1 VPCDLMKRV
10 LAFFAF
16 LPHVVARTQTF
27 EAASLFDLYEHG
39 LLPEVEVAGM
49 RLKSVHIAHKVSR
62 GPKEGFM
69 RQKKPSWRWTK
80 TRVPE
85 DFQSRYFDEMSPAH
99 ALRGRLLSSVPRSNI
114 LKEAAS
120 APFAFRTPRDKVRSV
135 TALLAASIPLA
146 EYQNVTFNYAQ
157 FKEVYD
163 KGDSFFINWCE
174 NSSIANNASECIESV
189 NASFGANLV
198 SMEATALTESRT
210 ELRTAAGTAW
220 IRDGFIGARSAGCA
234 QTGQIGERCFGDEG
248 VAMSTYEDTDSIILV
263 LQAGL
268 GTSDLANLIW
278 QNKAWLLE
286 QFEDSL
292 REQWLISAQQAAST
306 NITWRKADQAY
317 EFPIRCAF
325 LNEAYSPF
333 VDAETVSV
341 GSGIAQSYLDTEG
354 LWPLIK
360 NLVRTVLAEGQQFVK
375 TLYLAGMGLGGSHAA
390 LASMWLKKNE
400 DKVYDTYVIAAP
412 GFQCTA
418 KNLYSKDMM
427 HYDTHSQIKVYLHV
441 MDVLAGS
448 VDQYSG
454 TVCKYGLHNFTA
466 SESFYESC
474 GRIVGHTG
482 PELFW
487 RPSTTSTTTTLELAT
502 DEQLA
507 AQQELEQYNQ
517 NITEAKAAFD
527 ECIFFT
533 HSIWYALLLFVNED
547 TLNLDGST
555 DGGCQTVDPID
566 QEDKYGRCPTTDT
579 ATTDCSSFFEP
590 QAQVSMQMLGM
601 IVGITGGVI
610 LCCAILG
617 IAAVRH
623 IQKNAMDDVSM
634 SADHGPPSNG
644 CMARLLRNCGIYVG
658 AGKRD
663 RAKEARIRAKKARDK
678 RKNRNQEKTTLLEDG
693 TEATPTP
700 GVMVPSSTVVG
711 KQGDTESLPPDSTI
725 GEEPEVEEKK
735 AKKEKKEKKEKK
747 QKKDKSD
754 PSAAGEPVDA
764 ISVRVLDEGEARL
777 PEASGDDLLGS
788 ALQEQKPKKKNKKT
802 NDRDTE

>member
-1 VPCDLMKRV
+1 MFVAFV
-10 LAFFAF
+10 L
-16 LPHVVARTQTF
+16 
-27 EAASLFDLYEHG
+27 
-39 LLPEVEVAGM
+39 
-49 RLKSVHIAHKVSR
+49 
-62 GPKEGFM
+62 
-69 RQKKPSWRWTK
+69 
-80 TRVPE
+80 
-85 DFQSRYFDEMSPAH
+85 
-99 ALRGRLLSSVPRSNI
+99 VPRS
-114 LKEAAS
+114 KS
-120 APFAFRTPRDKVRSV
+120 TWV
-135 TALLAASIPLA
+135 
-146 EYQNVTFNYAQ
+146 
-157 FKEVYD
+157 
-163 KGDSFFINWCE
+163 
-174 NSSIANNASECIESV
+174 
-189 NASFGANLV
+189 SFGAP
-198 SMEATALTESRT
+198 R
-210 ELRTAAGTAW
+210 
-220 IRDGFIGARSAGCA
+220 
-234 QTGQIGERCFGDEG
+234 
-248 VAMSTYEDTDSIILV
+248 
-263 LQAGL
+263 
-268 GTSDLANLIW
+268 
-278 QNKAWLLE
+278 
-286 QFEDSL
+286 
-292 REQWLISAQQAAST
+292 
-306 NITWRKADQAY
+306 
-317 EFPIRCAF
+317 
-325 LNEAYSPF
+325 
-333 VDAETVSV
+333 
-341 GSGIAQSYLDTEG
+341 
-354 LWPLIK
+354 
-360 NLVRTVLAEGQQFVK
+360 
-375 TLYLAGMGLGGSHAA
+375 
-390 LASMWLKKNE
+390 
-400 DKVYDTYVIAAP
+400 
-412 GFQCTA
+412 
-418 KNLYSKDMM
+418 
-427 HYDTHSQIKVYLHV
+427 
-441 MDVLAGS
+441 
-448 VDQYSG
+448 
-454 TVCKYGLHNFTA
+454 
-466 SESFYESC
+466 
-474 GRIVGHTG
+474 
-482 PELFW
+482 
-487 RPSTTSTTTTLELAT
+487 
-502 DEQLA
+502 
-507 AQQELEQYNQ
+507 
-517 NITEAKAAFD
+517 
-527 ECIFFT
+527 
-533 HSIWYALLLFVNED
+533 D